1 MARSRTVTSGGK
13 QTSGR
18 RGRAAVPKSGKR
30 DAQKSKAK
38 PAGRAAAAKKVP
50 ATRPIELFYWPTP
63 NGWKISIM
71 LEECRLPYVVRPVNI
86 AAGEQFK
93 PDFLAI
99 SPNNRMPAIVDPQ
112 GPGGRPV
119 SVFESGAI
127 LLYLA
132 RKTGKFYAATE
143 RGRVEVEQ
151 WLMWQMGGL
160 GPMAGQAHHFRN
172 YAPEQ
177 IAYAIERYTNECHRL
192 YGVMNGRLQDRA
204 FLAGRYS
211 IADMACIGWI
221 SRYKQQGQDLDEF
234 PHLKRWFETMM
245 ARPAV
250 QRGLGIRVEAA
261 SQVDMKDPKVRAI
274 LFTQRARTG

>member
-1 MARSRTVTSGGK
+1 MARLS
-13 QTSGR
+13 Q
-18 RGRAAVPKSGKR
+18 P
-30 DAQKSKAK
+30 
-38 PAGRAAAAKKVP
+38 P
-50 ATRPIELFYWPTP
+50 ATRRRRAGQKEAKKRGAPVGKAKRAETGKHIRPPAKQGPIELYYWPTP

-71 LEECRLPYVVRPVNI
+71 LEECRLPYLVRPVNI
-86 AAGEQFK
+86 AAGEQFA
-93 PDFLAI
+93 PEFLAI

-112 GPGGRPV
+112 GPSGRPI

-132 RKTGKFYAATE
+132 RKTGKFYPSDE

-172 YAPEQ
+172 YTSEP
-177 IAYAIERYTNECHRL
+177 IPYAIERYTNECHRL
-192 YGVMNGRLQDRA
+192 YGVMNKRLQDRA
-204 FLAGRYS
+204 FLAGKYS
-211 IADMACIGWI
+211 IADMACVGWI

-234 PHLKRWFETMM
+234 PHLKRWFAALM

-250 QRGLGIRVEAA
+250 KRGMEVRVEAA
-261 SQVDMKDPKVRAI
+261 SQIDMEDAKVRAI
-274 LFTQRARTG
+274 LFGQRART

>member
-1 MARSRTVTSGGK
+1 MARIAKRSSARSVRPAQRPSRPAKKAGAASVK
-13 QTSGR
+13 P
-18 RGRAAVPKSGKR
+18 RAAKAPVR
-30 DAQKSKAK
+30 AK
-38 PAGRAAAAKKVP
+38 PAKQ
-50 ATRPIELFYWPTP
+50 RPIELFYWPTP

-86 AAGEQFK
+86 AAGEQFA
-93 PDFLAI
+93 PEFLAI

-112 GPGGRPV
+112 GPGGRPI

-127 LLYLA
+127 LQYLG
-132 RKTGKFYAATE
+132 RKTGKFYPANE

-172 YAPEQ
+172 YASEQ
-177 IAYAIERYTNECHRL
+177 LPYAIERYSNECHRL
-192 YGVMNGRLQDRA
+192 YGVMNTRLEDRA
-204 FLAGRYS
+204 FLAGKYS
-211 IADMACIGWI
+211 IADMACVGWI

-234 PHLKRWFETMM
+234 PHLKRWFETLM

-250 QRGLGIRVEAA
+250 KRGMGIRVEAA
-261 SQVDMKDPKVRAI
+261 KQVDMNDPKVRAV
-274 LFTQRARTG
+274 LFTQRARTK